1 MYLSELDFS
10 QHLQF
15 TITVYGV
22 VSYKASHTLRPLM
35 VYCVF
40 TSEFYSFLIYLPK
53 LSGSNHQKRHL
64 VTKEKNL
71 EKSVNFA
78 YKCLFHAAGTCR
90 KMLRHGTA
98 SFTSPPKEVELR
110 IVIALRNPSSSPG
123 FEPANLGPMASTS
136 LHLKSQNEGVHKEA
150 VVKFNA
156 FLASTRYHSDLSASC
171 YGRFT
176 PCPVDRRLC
185 SGEHTIDRPAHR
197 PLFQRL
203 SCLDYNS
210 VSN

>member
-1 MYLSELDFS
+1 M
-10 QHLQF
+10 
-15 TITVYGV
+15 
-22 VSYKASHTLRPLM
+22 
-35 VYCVF
+35 
-40 TSEFYSFLIYLPK
+40 
-53 LSGSNHQKRHL
+53 
-64 VTKEKNL
+64 
-71 EKSVNFA
+71 SVNFA
-78 YKCLFHAAGTCR
+78 YKYLFHAAGTCR

-98 SFTSPPKEVELR
+98 SFTSPPKEVVLR

-136 LHLKSQNEGVHKEA
+136 LHLKAQNEGVHKEA

-156 FLASTRYHSDLSASC
+156 FSASTRYHSELSASC

-176 PCPVDRRLC
+176 PCPVDRRLG
-185 SGEHTIDRPAHR
+185 SGEHTTLSEIELDRPAHR

-203 SCLDYNS
+203 SCLDYDS